1 MILVKS
7 RKNSNFDY
15 YFDLFI
21 YLFSVTLLL
30 LDPLIVKTVM
40 ENMLTNLLIVLKSEY
55 LKMEIINHK
64 TYFQL
69 SLGVMFLDIMISQMV
84 ENLLG

>member
-1 MILVKS
+1 M
-7 RKNSNFDY
+7 
-15 YFDLFI
+15 
-21 YLFSVTLLL
+21 
-30 LDPLIVKTVM
+30 KTVM

-55 LKMEIINHK
+55 LKMEIINYK
-64 TYFQL
+64 TYFKL